1 MFSVIPFERMRELD
15 FVLETDGI
23 LQDIIA
29 RKKSPKLIK
38 DLSSAAH
45 LLLGGKAAT
54 QQAALYW
61 NMGLYN
67 LARHHDAISA
77 AMMGVQSDEGTSDDV
92 VLNAWVEQRSRPTS
106 TQRRSRIFDAL
117 LDERQ
122 LANVNKMRRA
132 LTSDTR
138 LESLSTN

>member
-1 MFSVIPFERMRELD
+1 
-15 FVLETDGI
+15 
-23 LQDIIA
+23 
-29 RKKSPKLIK
+29 
-38 DLSSAAH
+38 
-45 LLLGGKAAT
+45 
-54 QQAALYW
+54 
-61 NMGLYN
+61 
-67 LARHHDAISA
+67 
-77 AMMGVQSDEGTSDDV
+77 MGVQSDEGTSDDV
-92 VLNAWVEQRSRPTS
+92 VLNAWVEQRSRPAS